1 MYYCTE
7 LLAHWAEATY
17 IDLAHARHQQLL
29 AHIDVSHMTLLEA
42 IGQVLHLHIK
52 CSLV

>member
-17 IDLAHARHQQLL
+17 IDLAHVRHQQLL